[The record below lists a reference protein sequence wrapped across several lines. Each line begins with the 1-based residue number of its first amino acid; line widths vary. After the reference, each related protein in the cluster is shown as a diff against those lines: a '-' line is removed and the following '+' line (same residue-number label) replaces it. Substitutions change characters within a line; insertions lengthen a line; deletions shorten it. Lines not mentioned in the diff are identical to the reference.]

1 MSEPKRPLKPSEL
14 GMLYPKAKSYDEL
27 RADTIAMQKRRD
39 SRLPKHPKLRIA
51 AILLALAVTF
61 WGILE
66 IILPIVPFNPMF
78 AVPAGILL
86 ELIWLYMLA
95 LGLRKIGE
103 LRDQIHP

>member
-1 MSEPKRPLKPSEL
+1 MSEPNRPLEPNEL

-39 SRLPKHPKLRIA
+39 ARLPKHPKLRIA
-51 AILLALAVTF
+51 AILLVLGVTF

-66 IILPIVPFNPMF
+66 IILPIVPLNPMF

-86 ELIWLYMLA
+86 GLIWLYA
-95 LGLRKIGE
+95 LTQGLRKIGE
-103 LRDQIHP
+103 LRDQIRP